1 MHYDMAIAAFGIG
14 IVIGLTGMG
23 GGALMT
29 PALVLFFNVP
39 PLTAVSSDL
48 VVSAATKPVGA
59 VVHMRNGTIHWAI
72 VKWLVIGSV
81 PAAFCGALVIAWVGP
96 LAGVSEF
103 VKTALGIVLLIA
115 AAGLVGRAYLTLRHN
130 MTGAGPDARAG
141 AAVGRDIAVRVLPTL
156 LVGIVGGLV
165 VGLTSVGSGSLVII
179 ALMTLYPLLS
189 ANWLVGTDLAQAVPL
204 VIAAAAGHL
213 LFGDVDWSVVL
224 PLLVGSIPGAYLGA
238 RISSRASAGLVRRA
252 LALVLL
258 AAGLKMLGVS
268 NLATLIALAIA
279 LVGGTIGWML
289 VRTRY
294 GLKATN
300 WQDRKA
306 PVGNRSTSE

>member
-1 MHYDMAIAAFGIG
+1 MAIAAFGIG

-29 PALVLFFNVP
+29 PTLVLLFNVP

-48 VVSAATKPVGA
+48 VVSAATKPVGT
-59 VVHMRNGTIHWAI
+59 VVHMRNGTIHWKI
-72 VKWLVIGSV
+72 VLWLVVGSV

-103 VKTALGIVLLIA
+103 VKTALGVVLLIA
-115 AAGLVGRAYLTLRHN
+115 AAGLVGRAYLTLRQN
-130 MTGAGPDARAG
+130 MTGQASAAGPS
-141 AAVGRDIAVRVLPTL
+141 GRDIAVRVVPTV
-156 LVGIVGGLV
+156 LVGVIGGLV

-179 ALMTLYPLLS
+179 ALMTMYPLLT
-189 ANWLVGTDLAQAVPL
+189 ANRLVGTDLAQAVPL

-224 PLLVGSIPGAYLGA
+224 PLLVGSIPGAYFGA
-238 RISSRASAGLVRRA
+238 RLSSRASAGLVRRA

-258 AAGLKMLGVS
+258 TAGLKMLGVS
-268 NLATLIALAIA
+268 NLFTLVGLGIA
-279 LVGGTIGWML
+279 LVAGTVGWML

-300 WQDRKA
+300 WQDRR
-306 PVGNRSTSE
+306 VTVRIQNSSD

>member
-1 MHYDMAIAAFGIG
+1 MNYEMAIAAFGIG

-29 PALVLFFNVP
+29 PTLVLLFNVP

-48 VVSAATKPVGA
+48 VVSAATKPVGT
-59 VVHMRNGTIHWAI
+59 VVHMRNGTIHWKI
-72 VKWLVIGSV
+72 VLWLVVGSV

-103 VKTALGIVLLIA
+103 VKTALGVVLLIA
-115 AAGLVGRAYLTLRHN
+115 AAGLVGRAYLTLRQN
-130 MTGAGPDARAG
+130 MTGQASAAGPS
-141 AAVGRDIAVRVLPTL
+141 GRDIAVRVVPTV
-156 LVGIVGGLV
+156 LVGVIGGLV

-179 ALMTLYPLLS
+179 ALMTMYPLLT
-189 ANWLVGTDLAQAVPL
+189 ANRLVGTDLAQAVPL

-224 PLLVGSIPGAYLGA
+224 PLLVGSIPGAYFGA
-238 RISSRASAGLVRRA
+238 RLSSRASAGLVRRA

-258 AAGLKMLGVS
+258 TAGLKMLGVS
-268 NLATLIALAIA
+268 NLFTLVGLGIA
-279 LVGGTIGWML
+279 LVAGTVGWML

-300 WQDRKA
+300 WQDRR
-306 PVGNRSTSE
+306 VTVRIQNSSD

>member
-1 MHYDMAIAAFGIG
+1 MNYEMAIAALGIG

-29 PALVLFFNVP
+29 PTLVLFFNVP

-48 VVSAATKPVGA
+48 VVSAATKPVGT
-59 VVHMRNGTIHWAI
+59 VVHTRNGTVHWKI
-72 VKWLVIGSV
+72 VLWLVIGSV
-81 PAAFCGALVIAWVGP
+81 PAAFSGALVISWLGP

-115 AAGLVGRAYLTLRHN
+115 AAGLVGRAYLTLRQN
-130 MTGAGPDARAG
+130 MRPDPSAVAGPPPATG
-141 AAVGRDIAVRVLPTL
+141 NDIAVRMLPTL
-156 LVGIVGGLV
+156 AVGVIGGLV

-179 ALMTLYPLLS
+179 ALMALYPFLS

-213 LFGDVDWSVVL
+213 LFGDVDWSVVA
-224 PLLVGSIPGAYLGA
+224 PLLVGSIPGAYIGA
-238 RISSRASAGLVRRA
+238 RLSSRASAGLVRRA
-252 LALVLL
+252 LALVLVT
-258 AAGLKMLGVS
+258 AGLKMLGVS
-268 NLATLIALAIA
+268 NLWTLIGLGIA
-279 LVGGTIGWML
+279 LVVGTVGWM
-289 VRTRY
+289 VIRMRY

-300 WQDRKA
+300 WQDRRA
-306 PVGNRSTSE
+306 AV

>member
-1 MHYDMAIAAFGIG
+1 MDYEMAIAAFGIG

-29 PALVLFFNVP
+29 PTLVLLFNVP

-48 VVSAATKPVGA
+48 VVSAATKPVGT
-59 VVHMRNGTIHWAI
+59 VVHMRNGTIHWKI
-72 VKWLVIGSV
+72 VLWLVVGSV

-103 VKTALGIVLLIA
+103 VKTALGVVLLIA
-115 AAGLVGRAYLTLRHN
+115 AAGLVGRAYLTLRQN
-130 MTGAGPDARAG
+130 MTGQPSAAAGPSG
-141 AAVGRDIAVRVLPTL
+141 NDIAVRVVPTV
-156 LVGIVGGLV
+156 LVGVIGGLV

-179 ALMTLYPLLS
+179 ALMTMYPLLT
-189 ANWLVGTDLAQAVPL
+189 ANRLVGTDLAQAVPL

-213 LFGDVDWSVVL
+213 LFGDVDWSVVA
-224 PLLVGSIPGAYLGA
+224 PLLVGSIPGAYFGA
-238 RISSRASAGLVRRA
+238 RLSSRASAGLVRRA

-258 AAGLKMLGVS
+258 TAGLKMLGVS
-268 NLATLIALAIA
+268 NLFTLVGLGVA
-279 LVGGTIGWML
+279 LVGGTVGWML

-300 WQDRKA
+300 WQDRRIT
-306 PVGNRSTSE
+306 VRSHGPSD

>member
-1 MHYDMAIAAFGIG
+1 MNYEMAIAAFGIG

-29 PALVLFFNVP
+29 PTLVLLFNVP

-48 VVSAATKPVGA
+48 VVSAATKPVGT
-59 VVHMRNGTIHWAI
+59 VVHMRNGTIHWKI
-72 VKWLVIGSV
+72 VLWLVVGSV

-103 VKTALGIVLLIA
+103 VKTALGVVLLIA
-115 AAGLVGRAYLTLRHN
+115 AAGLVGRAYLTLRQN
-130 MTGAGPDARAG
+130 MTGQASAAGPS
-141 AAVGRDIAVRVLPTL
+141 GRDIAVRVVPTV
-156 LVGIVGGLV
+156 LVGVIGGLV

-179 ALMTLYPLLS
+179 ALMTMYPLLT
-189 ANWLVGTDLAQAVPL
+189 ANRLVGTDLAQAVPL

-224 PLLVGSIPGAYLGA
+224 PLLVGSIPGAYFGA
-238 RISSRASAGLVRRA
+238 RLSSRASAGLVRRA

-258 AAGLKMLGVS
+258 TAGLKMLGVS
-268 NLATLIALAIA
+268 NLFTLVGLGVA
-279 LVGGTIGWML
+279 LVGGTVGWML

-300 WQDRKA
+300 WQDRRVA
-306 PVGNRSTSE
+306 VRSQGPSD

>member
-1 MHYDMAIAAFGIG
+1 MAIAALGIG
-14 IVIGLTGMG
+14 IVIGLTGLG

-48 VVSAATKPVGA
+48 VVSAATKPVGT

-72 VKWLVIGSV
+72 VKWLVIGSA
-81 PAAFCGALVIAWVGP
+81 PAAFCGALVIAWIGP
-96 LAGVSEF
+96 LAGVSAF
-103 VKTALGIVLLIA
+103 VKTALGVVLLIA

-130 MTGAGPDARAG
+130 MTGGLAG
-141 AAVGRDIAVRVLPTL
+141 ASTAAGGDIAVRVLPTL
-156 LVGIVGGLV
+156 LVGIIGGLV

-224 PLLVGSIPGAYLGA
+224 PLLVGSIPGAYIGA

-268 NLATLIALAIA
+268 NLLTLVGLGVA
-279 LVGGTIGWML
+279 LVAGTVGWMV
-289 VRTRY
+289 VRMRY

-300 WQDRKA
+300 WQGRKA
-306 PVGNRSTSE
+306 GVGGQSAGH

>member
-1 MHYDMAIAAFGIG
+1 MNYEMAIAAFGIG

-29 PALVLFFNVP
+29 PTLVLLFNVP

-48 VVSAATKPVGA
+48 VVSAATKPVGT
-59 VVHMRNGTIHWAI
+59 VVHMRNGTIHWKI
-72 VKWLVIGSV
+72 VLWLVVGSV

-103 VKTALGIVLLIA
+103 VKTALGVVLLIA
-115 AAGLVGRAYLTLRHN
+115 AAGLVGRAYLTLRQN
-130 MTGAGPDARAG
+130 MTGHAAAAGPS
-141 AAVGRDIAVRVLPTL
+141 GRDIAVRVVPTV
-156 LVGIVGGLV
+156 LVGVIGGLV

-179 ALMTLYPLLS
+179 ALMTMYPLLS

-224 PLLVGSIPGAYLGA
+224 PLLVGSIPGAYFGA
-238 RISSRASAGLVRRA
+238 RLSSRASAGLVRRA

-258 AAGLKMLGVS
+258 TAGLKMLGVS
-268 NLATLIALAIA
+268 NLFTLVGLGVA
-279 LVGGTIGWML
+279 LVAGTVGWML

-300 WQDRKA
+300 WQDRRVA
-306 PVGNRSTSE
+306 VRSQNSSD